1 MKKFRKIGGILLAVV
16 IVAVSMFSAMAVD
29 DPKDLTTH
37 SYYAYQIFNAE
48 GYKRDSA
55 ASQND
60 SIVNVQWGS
69 AFTTDAQKTDFIQGL
84 KGTSG
89 INPFKTAERL
99 TTAEDIAKVLSN
111 YADDSDI
118 AKAFARYTAKFAI
131 ENNLTP
137 MSGTYKNGDTFT
149 QTGYY
154 LFLDATETDNQEDVV
169 ANAVVSKMK
178 ANEAVNIT
186 VKVTVPTLEK
196 KVKENSYTSNA
207 TSEINTAYGD
217 FQYGKG
223 YNDVADYN
231 IGDTVPFELIGT
243 MAEGMEYYDTY
254 YYGFVDTLCA
264 GLTFDNSKADV
275 EIYLYNPDAS
285 GKYAKVGDELVEA
298 GKFTYTTV
306 ANADGTTKITFACD
320 DILPI
325 TGVNS
330 KSRIV
335 VNYNAVLNNAAV
347 VGYNGNENKA
357 YLEYSNNPLPT
368 PGGTTPSTP
377 SKGHTPEDKVIVFTY
392 SLDVNKIDKNTGEAI
407 DGAEFYLVNSLG
419 KYYCKATGE
428 NSLPYWGTATDA
440 NVAKITP
447 NANNVFTVS
456 GLDKGTYKLIEATA
470 PTNYRKL
477 ETPVVID
484 VNAVILPDNDKGTNS
499 SADKAARK
507 AAQNWNDGNAHSALL
522 AQGGSD
528 LGYSVSLNEDNH
540 YKPNSNSYAS
550 TDKAKVTIAN
560 EKTYVL
566 PGTGGE
572 GTALIYIIGGALIA
586 AAAGLF
592 IVKRRSSK

>member
-1 MKKFRKIGGILLAVV
+1 MKKFRKIGGLLLAVV

-48 GYKRDSA
+48 GYKRDA
-55 ASQND
+55 ASNEND

-69 AFTTDAQKTDFIQGL
+69 AFTKDEQKTAFINGL

-89 INPFKTAERL
+89 INPFKTAKRL
-99 TTAEDIAKVLSN
+99 TTAEDIAKVLSI
-111 YADDSDI
+111 YGDDSDV

-137 MSGTYKNGDTFT
+137 MSGTYKNGDKFT
-149 QTGYY
+149 ETGYY

-196 KVKENSYTSNA
+196 KVKENTYNSNA
-207 TSEINTAYGD
+207 ASEINKD
-217 FQYGKG
+217 YGKFEYGNG

-264 GLTFDNSKADV
+264 GLTFDKNKANV
-275 EIYLYNPDAS
+275 EVYLYNPDAN
-285 GKYAKVGDELVEA
+285 GKYAKASDELVA
-298 GKFTYTTV
+298 GGYFKYTPD
-306 ANADGTTKITFACD
+306 ANDANKVTFACD
-320 DILPI
+320 DILKI
-325 TGVNS
+325 SGVNS

-335 VNYNAVLNNAAV
+335 VNYNAVLNNKAV

-368 PGGTTPSTP
+368 PGGTTPTTP

-392 SLDVNKIDKNTGEAI
+392 SLNVNKIDKNTGAAL
-407 DGAEFYLVNSLG
+407 DGAEFYLVNSQG
-419 KYYCKATGE
+419 KYYCKAAAAD
-428 NSLPYWGTATDA
+428 SLPYWGTATDA

-447 NANNVFTVS
+447 DSNNVFTVK
-456 GLDKGTYKLIEATA
+456 GLDKGTYKLIEAKA
-470 PTNYRKL
+470 PTDYRPLDK
-477 ETPVVID
+477 PVVID
-484 VNAVILPDNDKGTNS
+484 VNAVILPNVSDT
-499 SADKAARK
+499 
-507 AAQNWNDGNAHSALL
+507 AAQNWNDGKAESALL
-522 AQGGSD
+522 G
-528 LGYSVSLNEDNH
+528 GYSVSKNDSVT
-540 YKPNSNSYAS
+540 PNSNDYVSIDG
-550 TDKAKVTIAN
+550 TKVTVAN